1 MSLVRN
7 SSRKKFSISPE
18 DLASCLDQKN
28 SMIAI
33 LQAEVEDL
41 RFNQERY
48 DRMQEEVY
56 RAKEKYEGSIR
67 DYVRSSFISGNN
79 KSNQSIA
86 P

>member
-7 SSRKKFSISPE
+7 SSRKKFSISLE

-28 SMIAI
+28 SMIAV

-67 DYVRSSFISGNN
+67 DYVISSFISGNN